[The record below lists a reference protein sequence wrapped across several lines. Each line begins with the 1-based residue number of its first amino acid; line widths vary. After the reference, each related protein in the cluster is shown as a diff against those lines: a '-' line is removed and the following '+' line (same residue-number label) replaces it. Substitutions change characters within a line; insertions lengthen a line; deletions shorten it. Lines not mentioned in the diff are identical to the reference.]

1 MKLRVKAP
9 KEYYLKVVADLVRLF
24 FPRVEIIGLV
34 DQRLNDLFTSTA
46 GEEEIHQGEG
56 LLCFAEVI
64 KTDRVKKETDEE
76 RENAVLDPASRTLVV
91 SLQLAG
97 KRAAARVLIPKL
109 IPGDESVN
117 VRRRLIRR
125 ATLQVLEEITGQS
138 AGPWGILTGIR
149 PTKIVH
155 RRLDQDWGAEQVA
168 DELCRDYWL
177 EPTKAKLLVQVAQRQ
192 RPFLLSRAA
201 ASRLVSVYIG
211 IPFCPTRCLYCS
223 FPSYPLPRN
232 GQIVGAFLQALLQ
245 EIQRVGV
252 ELQHQ
257 GIGVQSIYVGG
268 GTPTSLTADQLR
280 QLLFALREN
289 LPFSRIK
296 QLQATKTNL
305 GDIYRK
311 NEVTATVEPPLAK
324 IGEFTVEA
332 GRPDTLDR
340 SRLAAMQE
348 AGVNRLSINPQTM
361 QDKTLRLIG
370 RPHSAADTEHAFELA
385 RQFGFSFINMDVILG
400 LPGET
405 SGDVAV
411 TLEKIGQL
419 GPENLSVHTLAI
431 KRASRLNEQREQWVL
446 PGVAEVEAMVQISQ
460 AAAVS
465 QGMEPYYLYRQK
477 HILGNLENV
486 GYCRPGWES
495 VYNIQVMEERQTIIG
510 LGGGA
515 GSKWLNPADW
525 TLTNTYNSK
534 DPLDYIQRIDEIIRK
549 KIDRIQGLS

>member
-34 DQRLNDLFTSTA
+34 DQRLNDLFTSTVE
-46 GEEEIHQGEG
+46 EEEIQKGEG

-64 KTDRVKKETDEE
+64 KTDKVKIETDEE
-76 RENAVLDPASRTLVV
+76 RENAVLDSASRTLVV
-91 SLQLAG
+91 SLQMPG
-97 KRAAARVLIPKL
+97 KRAVARVPIPKL

-155 RRLDQDWGAEQVA
+155 RRLDQGWEAEQVA
-168 DELCRDYWL
+168 DELCRDYRL

-223 FPSYPLPRN
+223 FPGYPLPRN

-245 EIQRVGV
+245 EIQCVGA

-296 QLQATKTNL
+296 QQQTTKTNL
-305 GDIYRK
+305 GDICRK
-311 NEVTATVEPPLAK
+311 NEVTPTGEPPLTK

-332 GRPDTLDR
+332 GRPDTLDQA
-340 SRLAAMQE
+340 RLAAMQE

-385 RQFGFSFINMDVILG
+385 RRFGFSFINMDVILG

-446 PGVAEVEAMVQISQ
+446 PGVEEVEAMVQISQ